1 MTKEVRHQIS
11 SLLRCGERLI
21 VVDLKHL
28 TSIDAAG
35 VGELVRSHNVARAV
49 GATVQ
54 FVNPSVHVRELIS
67 RAGLGDVLLA
77 DNVTTM

>member
-11 SLLRCGERLI
+11 SLLRCGERQI

-35 VGELVRSHNVARAV
+35 VGELVRSHNMARAV

-54 FVNPSVHVRELIS
+54 FVNPNLHVRELIT
-67 RAGLGDVLLA
+67 RVGLGDVLLT
-77 DNVTTM
+77 DYETTM

>member
-11 SLLRCGERLI
+11 SLLRCGERQI

-35 VGELVRSHNVARAV
+35 VGELVRAHNMACAV
-49 GATVQ
+49 GATVH
-54 FVNPSVHVRELIS
+54 FVNPRVHVRELIT
-67 RAGLGDVLLA
+67 RVGLGDVLLT
-77 DNVTTM
+77 DHITTM